1 MVPWPVSS
9 IVLVDRLIHSHM
21 SLHSS
26 QLKSCCYNDYSH
38 TDQTLIP
45 IAKKI
50 FDDLFCSPT
59 RTPWSEGN
67 GIIISADS
75 CFGNT
80 PTINIHRKSYLRQ
93 NYGLDSTEV
102 QSINKDGIFR
112 YSYGTGSGLNT
123 VGIPRRQVSEFI
135 LIFSYFEMCILYFPF
150 IFQPTCLSPFL
161 WWFEDNS
168 QKYWMFSS

>member
-1 MVPWPVSS
+1 MTPIIALFPLFVVVVAERENMVRGETLCS
-9 IVLVDRLIHSHM
+9 ILKKWFHDQSHRLFNSVPFVDRLIHSHM
-21 SLHSS
+21 SSHST
-26 QLKSCCYNDYSH
+26 QLKSCCYNDYSD
-38 TDQTLIP
+38 TNQTLIP

-50 FDDLFCSPT
+50 FDVLFCSPT

-102 QSINKDGIFR
+102 QSIIKM
-112 YSYGTGSGLNT
+112 
-123 VGIPRRQVSEFI
+123 V
-135 LIFSYFEMCILYFPF
+135 FSDIVTEPVL
-150 IFQPTCLSPFL
+150 
-161 WWFEDNS
+161 D
-168 QKYWMFSS
+168 